1 MRCFGEY
8 PGQNRKEVLI
18 PREAEPKLTP
28 IQARCERERGF
39 LTFVRIGGPTQQ
51 LTVPVWSPESSV
63 RSPVVRPV
71 CYGLFFWIGLTW
83 LVRLV
88 LPRLASFH
96 LVCSRLARLVL
107 FGLI

>member
-18 PREAEPKLTP
+18 PREAGPKLTP

-39 LTFVRIGGPTQQ
+39 LAFVCIGGPTQQ

-71 CYGLFFWIGLTW
+71 CYGLFFWIGLAW